1 MAISQGLVT
10 SFKVGLLTA
19 QFNFGAGT
27 AQVYKL
33 ALYTSVADLGP
44 ATTVYTTTGE
54 VVGTGYIAGGAT
66 LTISQVPTS
75 SGRIAFMG
83 FADPSWPG
91 AIFTSR
97 GALIYL
103 ADGLTNPAVAVLNF
117 GADKTANN
125 QTFSVPMPANLVDT
139 ALIRIK

>member
-1 MAISQGLVT
+1 MAITQGLVT
-10 SFKVGLLTA
+10 SFKVGLLNA
-19 QFNFGAGT
+19 QFNFGAST
-27 AQVYKL
+27 TQVFKL
-33 ALYTSVADLGP
+33 ALYSSTANLGP

-66 LTISQVPTS
+66 LTISQAPTS
-75 SGRIAFMG
+75 SGKIAFMG
-83 FADPSWPG
+83 FATPSWSG
-91 AIFTSR
+91 ATLTAR
-97 GALIYL
+97 GGLIYL
-103 ADGLTNPAVAVLNF
+103 YDGLTNPAVAVLNF